1 MNIENKFARF
11 MRNSGP
17 ARFFVPA
24 GIILIV
30 FGILTLGFNTDNFEK
45 TVGTITSVTEV
56 PRTDTDEAVQ
66 YDVGFRYTVDGR
78 EYDGTFPNLGG
89 KFAVGG
95 DIDVFYDPDNPET
108 TTNGKMSKLFS
119 PILIVLG
126 IAALGFGVFGTVK
139 AFKKSAELDAGPEF
153 PSAAFETFKTAPG
166 VTEVYFR
173 FDGDHLKPGYV
184 VEDAD
189 RKVIFEGKMTKNNP
203 IGARLFE
210 FRNHLTGSTAEHEVG
225 HTVTATQG
233 NEFFSVKS
241 SFKFDGRDVWD
252 TLHDKGLRLRTDL
265 RSKFPRMTYDAARN
279 GAAFAKIE
287 TSSIYIHE
295 DEEAAHA
302 AAIPA
307 GSMYYRVWTNSNDFD
322 TLFLTVFAIS
332 ETEQAI
338 VE

>member
-1 MNIENKFARF
+1 M
-11 MRNSGP
+11 
-17 ARFFVPA
+17 
-24 GIILIV
+24 
-30 FGILTLGFNTDNFEK
+30 
-45 TVGTITSVTEV
+45 
-56 PRTDTDEAVQ
+56 
-66 YDVGFRYTVDGR
+66 
-78 EYDGTFPNLGG
+78 
-89 KFAVGG
+89 
-95 DIDVFYDPDNPET
+95 
-108 TTNGKMSKLFS
+108 
-119 PILIVLG
+119 
-126 IAALGFGVFGTVK
+126 
-139 AFKKSAELDAGPEF
+139 
-153 PSAAFETFKTAPG
+153 
-166 VTEVYFR
+166 
-173 FDGDHLKPGYV
+173 
-184 VEDAD
+184 EDAD

-252 TLHDKGLRLRTDL
+252 TLHEKGLRLRTDL

-287 TSSIYIHE
+287 TSSIYVHE

>member
-56 PRTDTDEAVQ
+56 PRTDTDEAAQ

-139 AFKKSAELDAGPEF
+139 AFKRARNWTPDRNSPPPPSRPSKPPPASRRSTSA
-153 PSAAFETFKTAPG
+153 
-166 VTEVYFR
+166 
-173 FDGDHLKPGYV
+173 
-184 VEDAD
+184 
-189 RKVIFEGKMTKNNP
+189 
-203 IGARLFE
+203 
-210 FRNHLTGSTAEHEVG
+210 STA
-225 HTVTATQG
+225 TT
-233 NEFFSVKS
+233 
-241 SFKFDGRDVWD
+241 
-252 TLHDKGLRLRTDL
+252 
-265 RSKFPRMTYDAARN
+265 
-279 GAAFAKIE
+279 
-287 TSSIYIHE
+287 
-295 DEEAAHA
+295 
-302 AAIPA
+302 
-307 GSMYYRVWTNSNDFD
+307 
-322 TLFLTVFAIS
+322 
-332 ETEQAI
+332 
-338 VE
+338 